1 MRCVLQTLRCV
12 NIAAYHRGRCWFYSS
27 RGLAPV
33 IKLGVVSHICERA
46 WLWLSVLPF
55 ATSTCTCGQTAC
67 SVLFCRP
74 TKQWVAV
81 SYMDG
86 SGLVLAAQ
94 SRWLRLPLL
103 WDVSFCISRDLIW
116 PASCTQTSRS
126 GVNWSDFLPLWLG
139 FAPSPFSAG
148 PRSNLSVSLINFM
161 SSG

>member
-1 MRCVLQTLRCV
+1 MRRVLQTLPCV

-46 WLWLSVLPF
+46 RLWLSVLPF

-116 PASCTQTSRS
+116 PASCAQTSRS

-139 FAPSPFSAG
+139 LVPSPFSAG